1 MDTDPT
7 TDSGDVWGFAPM
19 NYAAGD
25 LNIPLKTGTKG
36 LSSLSSSSS
45 VSSSPEKD
53 ITRDFNKRI
62 EKRKITIHQEQKHS
76 GELWYVF
83 QSVDSMIDMLEKS
96 LKGTESNYCI
106 GYCILII
113 YLYINCSLFI

>member
-19 NYAAGD
+19 SYAAGD

-36 LSSLSSSSS
+36 LSSLSASSSL
-45 VSSSPEKD
+45 SSSPEKG
-53 ITRDFNKRI
+53 ITRDFNKKA

-83 QSVDSMIDMLEKS
+83 QLVDSMIDMLEKS

-106 GYCILII
+106 GCYILII
-113 YLYINCSLFI
+113 YFYINCSLFI